1 MTRLAGLFVIVG
13 GLACVV
19 ALEVIDRPHGD
30 VAPLRS
36 READTTS
43 PAATVT
49 NDHTS
54 DWVTTVLARPLF
66 SPDRRPAPAAAN
78 VNGGTARGL
87 PRLTGIL
94 VGPFGRSAIFAADS
108 AAKPIVVQEGGHV
121 AAYTVRSI
129 EAAQVQLSG
138 PNGAQVLHPSFDAA
152 PASPTV
158 SPTASPTS
166 PPPPRRVGQAP
177 APAAR

>member
-1 MTRLAGLFVIVG
+1 MTRLAGLFVIVA
-13 GLACVV
+13 GLAGVV

-43 PAATVT
+43 PAAPVT
-49 NDHTS
+49 DDHTS
-54 DWVTTVLARPLF
+54 EWVTTVLARPLF
-66 SPDRRPAPAAAN
+66 SPDRRPAPVTAN
-78 VNGGTARGL
+78 ASGSTARGL

-94 VGPFGRSAIFAADS
+94 VGPFGRSAIFAADG
-108 AAKPIVVQEGGHV
+108 AKPIVVQEGGHL
-121 AAYTVRSI
+121 AAYTVKSI

-152 PASPTV
+152 SPSP
-158 SPTASPTS
+158 SPTA
-166 PPPPRRVGQAP
+166 PPRRVGQAP
-177 APAAR
+177 APASR